1 MSVEREMACTR
12 QPGAPIWDR
21 VMAASKTHLDT
32 TFTQELVSMPER
44 NLDDGSQLGQ
54 LLGGVGLDI
63 GDTLKVGC
71 RDTSQSGNRV
81 SLSKAARSG
90 RLLGKDDVQMSILTM
105 FFHAVNRSIKMSE
118 GLSS

>member
-1 MSVEREMACTR
+1 
-12 QPGAPIWDR
+12 
-21 VMAASKTHLDT
+21 MAASKTHLDT

-81 SLSKAARSG
+81 SLSKVARSG
-90 RLLGKDDVQMSILTM
+90 RLGEDDVQMSILTM